1 MWVGPLHYVFHPGRD
16 VIVGVGEE
24 SDIRLDRPGLV
35 DQNTPPELIPDLVL
49 RYSAAHW
56 VAIDRS
62 GRGLYVGRARVST
75 LDIAD
80 GQSITLSDPERGP
93 RLSFQLGAP
102 PGPSAQPTDPPRPV
116 PLPAPE
122 HPPTPAEAHPATA
135 APPAAPAEAD
145 PEPPAPQPVAPAEPP
160 APEPTTQH
168 PPAEWETTPLPVPPE
183 PPPAGP
189 PEPAS
194 TELIEVPARPAS
206 EEVPPPPTHTGAG
219 AIIDTGTDTS
229 TGEPY
234 PTTSRLPL
242 QPGARTIGISAYQ
255 LGLTVNGH
263 ALLSDIT
270 FTARPGALIAVAGPS
285 RARNSALL
293 GLLGTTRPLTSGVLT
308 VDGHDVHAEPE
319 AMRFRVGVVSGDER
333 VHRNLTVERA
343 LEYGAELRLPADTP
357 PDHRRRVVDQ
367 LIDELGLAPHRETR
381 VGKLPPELRRCAS
394 LAVELL
400 TRPSLLVV
408 DELTAGLDPVQE
420 NHVMSVLRRQ
430 ADLGCVVV
438 VATPSLAHVN
448 MCDQVL
454 LLTPAGTLAFA
465 GPPTQLESA
474 FGTVDWYQIFGRISA
489 DPQGTHQTFLNR
501 QQASVWL
508 TPPSVAR
515 PMRTPASPGFGQQ
528 LWLMIRRQAR
538 LLVAGHYF
546 LLFLLLLTCA
556 LAALP
561 LLVPGS
567 SGFNRSDSSGP
578 NPHQAIEML
587 AALNIAAVIAGT
599 TLTIRDIVGERLI
612 FRREQAVGLASSA
625 YLLAKL
631 IVFGAVAAIQAA
643 ILTTVII
650 VVKGGPAYGATLLGS
665 ADVELYAAVAAT
677 TVVSAIVGLAL
688 SSLGRSLREVLP
700 LFVPVVLASVLF
712 AGGILPLV
720 GKWGLDQISWLIPAR
735 WGFAASAATVDVR
748 RVDALAVHNE
758 TWTHYAGW
766 WVFDMGI
773 LAVLGALW
781 AGYLLYRLRPVTPAS
796 AQGRTHPSGTPQH
809 DRPSDEGRNEQA
821 NQIGRG
827 HGDRAEGQLP

>member
-1 MWVGPLHYVFHPGRD
+1 MTVWVGPLHYVFHPGRD
-16 VIVGVGEE
+16 VIVGVGDEC
-24 SDIRLDRPGLV
+24 DIRLDRPGLV

-80 GQSITLSDPERGP
+80 GQSITLSDPEQGP

-116 PLPAPE
+116 PLPSLDPAA
-122 HPPTPAEAHPATA
+122 AEAH
-135 APPAAPAEAD
+135 
-145 PEPPAPQPVAPAEPP
+145 PEPPAPVPAAPTEPVAPEP
-160 APEPTTQH
+160 ATQH
-168 PPAEWETTPLPVPPE
+168 HPTEWETTPLPVPPE
-183 PPPAGP
+183 PPPAAP

-194 TELIEVPARPAS
+194 TELIEVPYRPAG
-206 EEVPPPPTHTGAG
+206 EEAPTPPAHTGAG
-219 AIIDTGTDTS
+219 AISDTGTDTGS
-229 TGEPY
+229 AEPY

-255 LGLTVNGH
+255 LGLTVNGQ
-263 ALLSDIT
+263 ALLSNIT
-270 FTARPGALIAVAGPS
+270 FTARPGSLVAVAGPS
-285 RARNSALL
+285 RGRNSALL
-293 GLLGTTRPLTSGVLT
+293 GVLGATRALTSGVLT
-308 VDGHDVHAEPE
+308 VDGHDAHAEPE

-333 VHRNLTVERA
+333 VHRHLTVERA

-367 LIDELGLAPHRETR
+367 LIDELGLAPYRETR

-438 VATPSLAHVN
+438 VATPALAHVN
-448 MCDQVL
+448 TCDQVL
-454 LLTPAGTLAFA
+454 VLTPTGTLAFA

-489 DPQGTHQTFLNR
+489 DPQGAHQAFLDR

-515 PMRTPASPGFGQQ
+515 PMRPPASPGVGRQ
-528 LWLMIRRQAR
+528 LWLMLRRQAR
-538 LLVAGHYF
+538 LLVAGHFF
-546 LLFLLLLTCA
+546 LLFLLLLTSA

-567 SGFNRSDSSGP
+567 SGFNRSDPSGP
-578 NPHQAIEML
+578 NPHQAIEIL

-631 IVFGAVAAIQAA
+631 IVFGAVAAVQAA
-643 ILTTVII
+643 ILTTVVI

-748 RVDALAVHNE
+748 RVDALAIHNE

-781 AGYLLYRLRPVTPAS
+781 AGFVLYRLRPVTPAS
-796 AQGRTHPSGTPQH
+796 ARGQH
-809 DRPSDEGRNEQA
+809 DHPSDEGGNEQA
-821 NQIGRG
+821 NQIGGG